1 VNRRL
6 SIPEDR
12 PIAGVN
18 VVPVIDLC
26 LVLLV
31 VLLVTA
37 PILNQPSLPIK
48 LPQATTIESKDKNIS
63 VTCSKDGRYGINTDI
78 VDRSQ
83 IREKLRKMLA
93 DEPESLVI
101 VRVDKEATYGSLTD
115 ILSLVKGSGA
125 RRLAIGTEQKP
136 VKVR

>member
-1 VNRRL
+1 MNQKF

-37 PILNQPSLPIK
+37 PILNQPSLPIQ

-63 VTCSKDGRYGINTDI
+63 VTCSKDGRYAVNTEI
-78 VDRSQ
+78 VDRGRVQ
-83 IREKLRKMLA
+83 EKLRALLMK
-93 DEPESLVI
+93 DPETLVI
-101 VRVDKEATYGSLTD
+101 VRVDKAAPYGVLTD
-115 ILSLVKGSGA
+115 LLALVKGSGA
-125 RRLAIGTEQKP
+125 RRLAVGTEQKP
-136 VKVR
+136 VKLP